1 MCFHDVTLAELGF
14 IWYLGHGGAPC
25 PSYGGS
31 EIYGCQDERVDGVTE
46 AGSLPQDTTPVT
58 VVHSSGVFTHN
69 MSWCC
74 CLGSNPQ
81 HLQLLRA
88 GLFPASSTR
97 PRTAFTFEVL
107 DHFLIDALE
116 CKTSA
121 RSFFEKLTR
130 LTNNAFPD
138 SVPVSEKYI
147 FINSEYQQYP

>member
-14 IWYLGHGGAPC
+14 IWYLGHGGEPC

-74 CLGSNPQ
+74 CQGSNPQ

-147 FINSEYQQYP
+147 FINSEYQQYL